1 MPRGRK
7 KPKQC
12 RMCKKKF
19 TGKHLNIL
27 ERDLAAITT
36 LEENNFKPNSNEKLI
51 ICLDCVAK
59 HNLRQ
64 PRYRNNV
71 KKRRANSNMQQRVAA
86 ENRAANKEANRN
98 VLRPETL
105 SGILDAMDEQDRNS
119 V

>member
-1 MPRGRK
+1 MQEEIHWKAHEHPGKRSCSDYDIGRE
-7 KPKQC
+7 QLQ
-12 RMCKKKF
+12 
-19 TGKHLNIL
+19 TEL
-27 ERDLAAITT
+27 
-36 LEENNFKPNSNEKLI
+36 NEKLI

-71 KKRRANSNMQQRVAA
+71 KKRRANSNTQQRVAA